1 MSGLMAGGG
10 EGSGWSQRRLGVKQS
25 PIMDWIRSAKEQEV
39 SARVVWFGQLGDGGA
54 VHSESTA
61 DAAAVPHVP

>member
-1 MSGLMAGGG
+1 
-10 EGSGWSQRRLGVKQS
+10 
-25 PIMDWIRSAKEQEV
+25 MDWIRSAKEQEV